1 MSRKI
6 KIFRHDPAQGG
17 EGYFEEFPLPEKAG
31 LSVMDAL
38 DYIHLHLDPSLAYY
52 SHSRCNHGICVRCSV
67 KINGRNGL
75 ACETLLPVEGDIAI
89 GPVNR
94 DSVIK
99 DLVCKKSEMSKVL
112 GKAGEN
118 YS

>member
-1 MSRKI
+1 MSRRI

-17 EGYFEEFPLPEKAG
+17 EGYYEDNPIPEKTG

-75 ACETLLPVEGDIAI
+75 ACETPLPAEGATTIS
-89 GPVNR
+89 PVNM

-99 DLVCKKSEMSKVL
+99 DLVCKRPKIADKSP
-112 GKAGEN
+112 
-118 YS
+118 